1 MSKENDPDRE
11 MEHLSK
17 AIVEAILGSDDVKK
31 ALEKLNTSEDTLGK
45 NFMVFVVS
53 LDSLNDAK
61 KGAKNHELG
70 DLNDIGDMP
79 EEMPKPRRRRP
90 VKRADTPDHI
100 DGEPLSKNE
109 KNFRD
114 MLSDHFDS
122 EAWLKSLKLRLD

>member
-1 MSKENDPDRE
+1 MSKEHDPDRE

-45 NFMVFVVS
+45 NFMVFMVS

-61 KGAKNHELG
+61 RGTKSLEMG
-70 DLNDIGDMP
+70 DLGEMP

-114 MLSDHFDS
+114 MLSDHFDT

>member
-1 MSKENDPDRE
+1 

-31 ALEKLNTSEDTLGK
+31 ALEKLNSSEDTLGK
-45 NFMVFVVS
+45 NFMVFMVS

-61 KGAKNHELG
+61 KGIKNHEMG
-70 DLNDIGDMP
+70 EMGEMSDMP
-79 EEMPKPRRRRP
+79 EDMPKPRRRRP
-90 VKRADTPDHI
+90 VKRTDTPDHI

>member
-1 MSKENDPDRE
+1 MSKEHDPERE

-45 NFMVFVVS
+45 NFMVFMVS

-61 KGAKNHELG
+61 KGNKNPELNEINE
-70 DLNDIGDMP
+70 LNDLA

-90 VKRADTPDHI
+90 VKRNETPDHI

-109 KNFRD
+109 KHFRD
-114 MLSDHFDS
+114 MISDHFDT
-122 EAWLKSLKLRLD
+122 EAWLKSLKLRLE